1 MYKRC
6 DDVKLSEQLG
16 ISNLLDKEMGKISG
30 GERQI
35 VTIAS
40 CILQDTPI
48 ILLDEPMS
56 ALDLKN
62 QNLVL
67 SLLKTIAEKG
77 KTIILSSHNPNNALF
92 LNSNV
97 ALMDKGKIV
106 KYGLSKETIKLDV
119 LKDIYGNKICY
130 SKDLPYDEISFK
142 D

>member
-1 MYKRC
+1 
-6 DDVKLSEQLG
+6 
-16 ISNLLDKEMGKISG
+16 
-30 GERQI
+30 
-35 VTIAS
+35 
-40 CILQDTPI
+40 
-48 ILLDEPMS
+48 MS

-67 SLLKTIAEKG
+67 SLLKIIAEKG